1 MNKKAVDTPVCSH
14 MYTTQHREA
23 SRAIVRALT
32 LLTAAGS
39 MAATA
44 GVTWVMT
51 PHASTGKVT
60 AAAADA
66 ATAPVQ
72 QAAAAAPLAGQG
84 TGNAAA
90 AQPQTATAAA
100 GKPAAAARAS
110 RIHGSTTSGLAARS
124 KLVTAM
130 AFIAHH
136 DSR

>member
-32 LLTAAGS
+32 LLTAASS

-72 QAAAAAPLAGQG
+72 QAAAAVPLAGQG
-84 TGNAAA
+84 NGNAAA
-90 AQPQTATAAA
+90 AQPQTAPAGKQAAA
-100 GKPAAAARAS
+100 APAAAAAAAAKAKP
-110 RIHGSTTSGLAARS
+110 GSPPLTAA
-124 KLVTAM
+124 TAK
-130 AFIAHH
+130 APAA
-136 DSR
+136 